1 MEFVQFVPLVVIA
14 VVIVLVVVAV
24 RKSAA
29 TASPSEGP
37 SGINGWLLLPAIGV
51 ILSPVAYLVTIIQSA
66 ELLDDA
72 AFVPGARGVLLSEI
86 AGLALVALSFVYVA
100 IRFFQRKHDAPKLFI
115 ALLLITILF
124 ILLDSAVVSSTL
136 SLPFMD
142 AATGAALARAVISA
156 AIWVPY
162 MLRSARVRNTFV
174 VP

>member
-1 MEFVQFVPLVVIA
+1 MEVVQFVPLIVVA
-14 VVIVLVVVAV
+14 VVIVLVAV
-24 RKSAA
+24 GVRRSVPI
-29 TASPSEGP
+29 ASPSEGP

-51 ILSPVAYLVTIIQSA
+51 ILSPIVQLITIIQSVQ
-66 ELLDDA
+66 LLDDA

-86 AGLALVALSFVYVA
+86 AGLTLIALSFVYVA

-142 AATGAALARAVISA
+142 ASTGAALVRAVIGA
-156 AIWVPY
+156 LIWVPY
-162 MLRSARVRNTFV
+162 MLISARVRNTFV